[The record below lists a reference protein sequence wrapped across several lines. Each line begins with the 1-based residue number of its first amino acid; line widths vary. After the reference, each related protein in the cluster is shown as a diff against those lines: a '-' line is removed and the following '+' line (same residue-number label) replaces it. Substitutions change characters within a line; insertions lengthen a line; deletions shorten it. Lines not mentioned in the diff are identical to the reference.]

1 MTAFP
6 MPVILVDWGSEE
18 PVYAQIARQIRA
30 RIASGELPAGT
41 VLPSVRSIASDLGV
55 NLNTVARAYRIL
67 EDERFVVI
75 RDRAGARVASPARD
89 ADGAVIEGLNEEL
102 GVVLARMRQ
111 AGLSTSELRRRIERE
126 LSDLDARGGK

>member
-1 MTAFP
+1 